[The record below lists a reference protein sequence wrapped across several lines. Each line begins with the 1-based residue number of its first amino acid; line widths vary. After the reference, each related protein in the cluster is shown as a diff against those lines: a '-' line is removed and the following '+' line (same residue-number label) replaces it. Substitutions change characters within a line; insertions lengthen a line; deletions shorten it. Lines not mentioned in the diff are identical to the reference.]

1 MYLMIF
7 TYVNNVIWRQHSVMF
22 VYIIG
27 SCHVS
32 HCNLAGNIIAWEL
45 PRENK
50 LATISYG
57 GLLEGGSSSR
67 IEDPTVLPPPAP
79 APVLPPPAPPS
90 TLISNAKKAPS
101 DAIPVKSGSWY
112 VIRFTDGKVTTCFL
126 AQVMTVSKD
135 KKSVTIQSYTA
146 TSYKHL
152 TSSMKTCFKRYPGP
166 DETVSIDQI
175 VQNTQPPIEFL
186 SGGKVLLKL
195 SVKGVK

>member
-27 SCHVS
+27 FCHVS

-50 LATISYG
+50 LATISYYG

-79 APVLPPPAPPS
+79 ALPPQHH
-90 TLISNAKKAPS
+90 
-101 DAIPVKSGSWY
+101 
-112 VIRFTDGKVTTCFL
+112 
-126 AQVMTVSKD
+126 QV
-135 KKSVTIQSYTA
+135 
-146 TSYKHL
+146 
-152 TSSMKTCFKRYPGP
+152 P
-166 DETVSIDQI
+166 
-175 VQNTQPPIEFL
+175 
-186 SGGKVLLKL
+186 
-195 SVKGVK
+195 